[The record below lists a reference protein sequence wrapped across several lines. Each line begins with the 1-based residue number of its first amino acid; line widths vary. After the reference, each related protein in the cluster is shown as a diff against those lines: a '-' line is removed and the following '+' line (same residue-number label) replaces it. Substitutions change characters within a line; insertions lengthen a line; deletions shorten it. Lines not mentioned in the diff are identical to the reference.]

1 MALNRKRNRTE
12 PNTPCWWGQ
21 ASLEK
26 KIMENRD
33 WVKGNGVKCLLSH
46 WPEHTGNDHRAGLR
60 MGYLQFFPW
69 KLFSSQPALPVL
81 TLYEQLSLLFLH
93 SSIPP
98 SPSRLHK
105 AVVHACQSQTQAR
118 QAPLSTTF
126 PRQEY
131 WTGFPF
137 PSPDPG
143 IESASA
149 ICRGFD
155 RKRALQ
161 VKITHCLG
169 RHPTEFE
176 VTWARTFIDSR
187 KVGLDRRVLMVPNVT

>member
-1 MALNRKRNRTE
+1 MGLSVFCATD
-12 PNTPCWWGQ
+12 Q
-21 ASLEK
+21 SLET
-26 KIMENRD
+26 D
-33 WVKGNGVKCLLSH
+33 ATWS
-46 WPEHTGNDHRAGLR
+46 DHRAGLR

-98 SPSRLHK
+98 SLSRLHK

-118 QAPLSTTF
+118 QAPLSTRF

-149 ICRGFD
+149 ICRGLTEKEPY
-155 RKRALQ
+155 RWRSLIALAGTLLNLRSPELELSQ
-161 VKITHCLG
+161 TVG
-169 RHPTEFE
+169 R
-176 VTWARTFIDSR
+176 WAWIEGCSWCQ
-187 KVGLDRRVLMVPNVT
+187 M